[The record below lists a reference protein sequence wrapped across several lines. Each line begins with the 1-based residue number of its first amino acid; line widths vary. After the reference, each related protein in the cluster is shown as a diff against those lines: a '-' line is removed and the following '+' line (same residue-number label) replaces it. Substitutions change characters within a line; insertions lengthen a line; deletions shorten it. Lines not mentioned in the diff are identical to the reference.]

1 MPCTKIK
8 HGFLYP
14 NQKIQSLLDLNDFLR
29 QTIKKIVKWIDSRL
43 GSWLEASHKFQG

>member
-29 QTIKKIVKWIDSRL
+29 QTKEDSKMDRFKAWFMVR
-43 GSWLEASHKFQG
+43 GFT